1 MKMSETPSNTPEYS
15 VSEISSAVKRTVEDA
30 FGYVRVR
37 GELGRVSRPASGH
50 IYTDLKDDRAVL
62 SSVMWKGTA
71 QKLTFK
77 PEEGLEVIATGKL
90 TTYPGSSKYQIV
102 IDNIEPAGAGAL
114 MALLEERRKK
124 LAAEGLFAE
133 ERKQLLPFC
142 RASSAW

>member
-1 MKMSETPSNTPEYS
+1 MRHEQPLAFEINPGGHCRAALAPNPWARQGAKMSETPSNTPEYS

-71 QKLTFK
+71 QKAHFQARRGFGGDRDRSHDHLSRAVA
-77 PEEGLEVIATGKL
+77 L
-90 TTYPGSSKYQIV
+90 
-102 IDNIEPAGAGAL
+102 PAGD
-114 MALLEERRKK
+114 R
-124 LAAEGLFAE
+124 
-133 ERKQLLPFC
+133 PD
-142 RASSAW
+142 

>member
-1 MKMSETPSNTPEYS
+1 MSETPSNTPEYS

-77 PEEGLEVIATGKL
+77 PEEGLEVIATGRM
-90 TTYPGSSKYQIV
+90 TTFPGQSRYQLV
-102 IDNIEPAGAGAL
+102 IDRIEPAGVGAL
-114 MALLEERRKK
+114 MKLLGRAPQKARRRGAL
-124 LAAEGLFAE
+124 
-133 ERKQLLPFC
+133 C
-142 RASSAW
+142 